1 MPLWKM
7 VVNFEELR
15 EISGDLGRISGH
27 VQDMAENHGLQVIS
41 GIKTAWGGE
50 NADAFIAKEVKL
62 LNRLYE
68 VAEGFREVANQL
80 EEKAEQIY
88 TLEKGNVLTAQTRTY

>member
-1 MPLWKM
+1 MKT
-7 VVNFEELR
+7 VVENWIRMTEQR
-15 EISGDLGRISGH
+15 EFKAL
-27 VQDMAENHGLQVIS
+27 VQDMAENHGSQVIS
-41 GIKTAWGGE
+41 GIKTAWGGG